1 MDQKN
6 LINYLKNKNCKNI
19 SKTHKKQFVIKAPH
33 INEKEETNLINKF
46 ANFVEQHSKNNNYQ
60 FYVPR
65 QLEDESEDLII
76 KILTKSIYTNKDM
89 LPLIALNADFDYYL
103 HIDKEAWFGH
113 VIKNFEDNEE
123 NLEKLKN
130 AYINLTKIEPD
141 VDCSTC
147 EEINHIDKNTWQESE
162 CLLFKNKRYINIE
175 KQIIYYLKE
184 TSENYKTLRKHL
196 IFKNGELIE
205 ELKDFLQTN
214 HFKNEYNI

>member
-1 MDQKN
+1 MEQKN

-19 SKTHKKQFVIKAPH
+19 SKTHKKHLVIKAPH
-33 INEKEETNLINKF
+33 INEKEEANLINKF

-65 QLEDESEDLII
+65 QPEDESEELIT
-76 KILTKSIYTNKDM
+76 KILTKSIYANKNM

-130 AYINLTKIEPD
+130 AYINLTKIKPD

-162 CLLFKNKRYINIE
+162 CLLFKNKRYINME

-184 TSENYKTLRKHL
+184 TSENYETLRKHL

>member
-19 SKTHKKQFVIKAPH
+19 SKTHKKQIVIKAPH
-33 INEKEETNLINKF
+33 INEKEEANLINKF

-60 FYVPR
+60 FYIP
-65 QLEDESEDLII
+65 SEQENKSGEPIV
-76 KILTKSIYTNKDM
+76 KIFTKSIYDNKCM
-89 LPLIALNADFDYYL
+89 LPFVALNADFDYYL

-130 AYINLTKIEPD
+130 AYINLTEIEPD
-141 VDCSTC
+141 IDCSTY

-162 CLLFKNKRYINIE
+162 CLLFKNKLYINMK
-175 KQIIYYLKE
+175 KQFIYYLKE
-184 TSENYKTLRKHL
+184 TSENYETLRRHL
-196 IFKNGELIE
+196 MFKNNELIE